1 MFCVLL
7 SIWLGAPLGLCLIP
21 KICFSILL
29 FSIFYFFVGCSSWDG
44 FWILVFCVLLSIW
57 LGAPLGLCLIPKKL
71 FSILLFSIFYF
82 FRGLFFLGW
91 ILEFS
96 FLFSTFYL
104 VGGSP
109 RPVSYT
115 QKTFFDFTVF

>member
-1 MFCVLL
+1 ME
-7 SIWLGAPLGLCLIP
+7 
-21 KICFSILL
+21 FSFLRSTFYL
-29 FSIFYFFVGCSSWDG
+29 VGRSPRPVSYTQKAFFDFTVFYF
-44 FWILVFCVLLSIW
+44 L
-57 LGAPLGLCLIPKKL
+57 
-71 FSILLFSIFYF
+71 F

-91 ILEFS
+91 IWDFS

-115 QKTFFDFTVF
+115 KSFFFRFYCFLLSIFSWVALPRMDFGF

>member
-1 MFCVLL
+1 M
-7 SIWLGAPLGLCLIP
+7 G
-21 KICFSILL
+21 FSFL
-29 FSIFYFFVGCSSWDG
+29 FSTFYLVGGSPRPVSYTQKTFFDFTVFYFLFV
-44 FWILVFCVLLSIW
+44 L
-57 LGAPLGLCLIPKKL
+57 
-71 FSILLFSIFYF
+71 
-82 FRGLFFLGW
+82 GLFFLGW

-115 QKTFFDFTVF
+115 QKTFSILLFSIFYFFVGCSS

>member
-21 KICFSILL
+21 KKFFFDFIV
-29 FSIFYFFVGCSSWDG
+29 FYF
-44 FWILVFCVLLSIW
+44 L
-57 LGAPLGLCLIPKKL
+57 
-71 FSILLFSIFYF
+71 F

-91 ILEFS
+91 ILDFS
-96 FLFSTFYL
+96 FLRSTFYL
-104 VGGSP
+104 VGCSP

-115 QKTFFDFTVF
+115 QKIFFDFTVF